1 MLQVLESPPAAATA
15 LSMPPDHWAAVQEFF
30 QEVRE
35 VDRDNEVNRILGA
48 FKLNPM
54 EQLGLKFDATEEE
67 VKRQYRKTSLL
78 VHPDKCKHPRAQ
90 DAFEVLGHANKQ
102 LQEPDKVKEL
112 MYTLNLARGEPLP
125 ER

>member
-1 MLQVLESPPAAATA
+1 MLQVLESQPAAATA
-15 LSMPPDHWAAVQEFF
+15 LSMPPDHRAAVQEFF